1 MGRDTADTAVEQSS
15 LFAAHK
21 KVQPRSV
28 RGPHRTV
35 KWAVLTVILGLYY
48 VLPWLRWDRGPG
60 IADQAVLFDFDGRR
74 FFMFNIEIWPQ
85 QIYYITFI
93 LILSAVV
100 LFLTTAMF
108 GRLWCGYACPQT
120 LWTDLF
126 MQVER
131 WIEGDRNERIRR
143 DLAPMTTN
151 TALLKLGKHAIWLT
165 IALLTGGWFIFYFYD
180 APTLVHDVIAGTVS
194 GATIG
199 MIFGLSAITY
209 FLAGFLREHTCTFMC
224 PWPRFQSAM
233 QDEESLIVSY
243 RAWRGEGR
251 GALRRPLDWEQRK
264 AQGLGDCIDCRACQ
278 HVCPT
283 GIDIR
288 DGSQLQCI
296 GCALCIDACDDVMR
310 RIGRPKGLIAFDTL
324 NAQNACA
331 AGQTPRYRLLRPRTL
346 LYMALLL
353 VVGVFMVTTY
363 AERSLL
369 HVSLLRD
376 RAPLYVRLAGGE
388 IMNGFTFRVS
398 NLTRDA
404 HKYAVTL
411 EGIPGAR
418 MVVSGVDETPVAT
431 LHLAVAPDA
440 VATYRLTVR
449 VPREALSGP
458 ATPLRF
464 VVHSETDAITDSY
477 DTSFMG
483 P

>member
-1 MGRDTADTAVEQSS
+1 MSHDSVDSAAEPVS
-15 LFAAHK
+15 LFAEHK

-28 RGPHRTV
+28 RGPHRRM
-35 KWAVLTVILGLYY
+35 KWAVLIVIMVAYF

-60 IADQAVLFDFDGRR
+60 LCDQAVLFDFYGRR
-74 FFMFNIEIWPQ
+74 FYLFNIEIWPQ
-85 QIYYITFI
+85 QIYYVTFI

-100 LFLTTAMF
+100 LFLTTALW

-120 LWTDLF
+120 LWTDLY
-126 MQVER
+126 MLVER

-143 DLAPMTTN
+143 DQAPMTVN
-151 TALLKLGKHAIWLT
+151 TALLKLSKHLVWLT
-165 IALLTGGWFIFYFYD
+165 LALLTGGWFIFYFYD
-180 APTLVHDVIAGTVS
+180 APTLIHDVGAGTVP
-194 GATIG
+194 GYTVGIIAL
-199 MIFGLSAITY
+199 LSMMTY
-209 FLAGFLREHTCTFMC
+209 FLAGYLREHTCTFMC

-233 QDEESLIVSY
+233 QDEDSLIVSY

-251 GALRRPLDWEQRK
+251 GPLRKSVSWEQRK
-264 AQGLGDCIDCRACQ
+264 AQGLGDCIDCHACQ
-278 HVCPT
+278 FVCPT

-296 GCALCIDACDDVMR
+296 GCALCIDACDDVMKR
-310 RIGRPKGLIAFDTL
+310 LGRPKGLIAFDTL

-331 AGQTPRYRLLRPRTL
+331 AGEKPSYRLLRPRTL

-353 VVGVFMVTTY
+353 AVGGFMVTLY
-363 AERSLL
+363 SERSLL

-388 IMNGFTFRVS
+388 IMNGFTFRIS

-404 HKYAVTL
+404 HQYTVTL

-418 MVVSGVDETPVAT
+418 MVSSGADESPVST
-431 LHLAVAPDA
+431 LHLAAAPDA
-440 VATYRLTVR
+440 VATFRVTVR
-449 VPREALSGP
+449 APKDVLTGT

-464 VVHSETDAITDSY
+464 VVHSEIAAITDSY